1 MRGEGD
7 HTCARATTPVAM
19 AALGV
24 AAPAGFSGNDRTS
37 LMLMDHEFR
46 ELYRVAGLNPDG
58 RSRRG
63 RKTKHNTATR
73 RWIDTIGFPMLARGQ
88 LPEAHDLA
96 MLRSGPRNTL
106 SGRTLEARDAWS
118 QLHARDPRSKQLTDV
133 EKRGQQ
139 TLLAWVLTS
148 KETVEAMTRS
158 TVQRGRPGDW
168 KLDFGKSWVGWTPGQ
183 LLALAASSKSTQEAA
198 MRDAQT
204 KVPPGNYLAWF
215 TNQTSSQDP
224 FVFNFPR
231 HFYLYLALRELEH
244 EVSPFRPYPWAL
256 SVAQNQRA
264 RSGAHTGP
272 GTPDHRDLHR

>member
-1 MRGEGD
+1 
-7 HTCARATTPVAM
+7 M

-24 AAPAGFSGNDRTS
+24 TAPAGFTGNDRTS
-37 LMLMDHEFR
+37 LMLLDHEFR

-96 MLRSGPRNTL
+96 MLRSGPRHTL
-106 SGRTLEARDAWS
+106 RGRTLEARDAWS

-158 TVQRGRPGDW
+158 TV
-168 KLDFGKSWVGWTPGQ
+168 
-183 LLALAASSKSTQEAA
+183 
-198 MRDAQT
+198 
-204 KVPPGNYLAWF
+204 
-215 TNQTSSQDP
+215 
-224 FVFNFPR
+224 
-231 HFYLYLALRELEH
+231 
-244 EVSPFRPYPWAL
+244 
-256 SVAQNQRA
+256 
-264 RSGAHTGP
+264 
-272 GTPDHRDLHR
+272 

>member
-1 MRGEGD
+1 
-7 HTCARATTPVAM
+7 M

-24 AAPAGFSGNDRTS
+24 AAPTGFSGNDRTS

-46 ELYRVAGLNPDG
+46 ELYRVAGLKADG

-63 RKTKHNTATR
+63 RKTKHDTATR

-96 MLRSGPRNTL
+96 MLRSGPRHTL
-106 SGRTLEARDAWS
+106 RGTTLAARDAWS

-139 TLLAWVLTS
+139 TLLAWVRNN

-158 TVQRGRPGDW
+158 TVQRGRPADY
-168 KLDFGKSWVGWTPGQ
+168 KLDFGKSWRGWTPGQ
-183 LLALAASSKSTQEAA
+183 LLALAASSKSAQQQA
-198 MRDAQT
+198 MNDART
-204 KVPPGNYLAWF
+204 TVPPGNYLAWF

-231 HFYLYLALRELEH
+231 NFYLYLALRELQL
-244 EVSPFRPYPWAL
+244 EVSPFRP
-256 SVAQNQRA
+256 
-264 RSGAHTGP
+264 
-272 GTPDHRDLHR
+272 

>member
-1 MRGEGD
+1 
-7 HTCARATTPVAM
+7 M

-96 MLRSGPRNTL
+96 MLRSGPRHTL
-106 SGRTLEARDAWS
+106 NGRLLEARDAWS

-139 TLLAWVLTS
+139 TLLAWVRTS
-148 KETVEAMTRS
+148 KETVETMTRS
-158 TVQRGRPGDW
+158 TVQRGRPGAW
-168 KLDFGKSWVGWTPGQ
+168 KLDFGHSWVGWTPGQ

-204 KVPPGNYLAWF
+204 NVPPGNYLAWF
-215 TNQTSSQDP
+215 TDQTTSQDP
-224 FVFNFPR
+224 FVFNFARIPS

-244 EVSPFRPYPWAL
+244 EVRPFRPYPWAL
-256 SVAQNQRA
+256 TLVHNQRA